1 MNRLKAR
8 VEKIEAA
15 DTLHIV
21 TFLWEGVTI
30 RMVSLNLDA
39 GIVPGKEVMLGV
51 NFSSVAIAK
60 DLGGSVSYTNQVA
73 ARIAETEE
81 GELVTVVRMQIGAT
95 ELAALITTGAF
106 RRMQLKVGDSVTAII
121 KANDLFLEEVLT

>member
-60 DLGGSVSYTNQVA
+60 DLGG
-73 ARIAETEE
+73 I
-81 GELVTVVRMQIGAT
+81 
-95 ELAALITTGAF
+95 
-106 RRMQLKVGDSVTAII
+106 
-121 KANDLFLEEVLT
+121 